1 MVRNYLS
8 RQSKKDIMFWLIII
22 FTLPYWMPEITP
34 APTKSKSTNIAM
46 P

>member
-22 FTLPYWMPEITP
+22 FTLPNFNTF
-34 APTKSKSTNIAM
+34 
-46 P
+46 